1 MRRFGAIWSFLL
13 LAVLTACN
21 SYFRESQKMEAAL
34 EQAKAVYGDGNLKWT
49 RVGNNEATKIS
60 MEYDHAGNRTRLH
73 DPDYCTAQKDLV
85 FSA

>member
-1 MRRFGAIWSFLL
+1 MAGFFYICSMKLGWL
-13 LAVLTACN
+13 C
-21 SYFRESQKMEAAL
+21 ESIDADGTSVFYE
-34 EQAKAVYGDGNLKWT
+34 YYTDGNLKWT